1 MGFYLVYPVEN
12 TTRFMRATVNHIRAF
27 LKIFDGSLAIDLPI
41 NIRNKVFVDTL
52 SGIYRLNLS
61 KYLLAVKSP
70 FAEDQT

>member
-1 MGFYLVYPVEN
+1 M
-12 TTRFMRATVNHIRAF
+12 NHIRAF

-70 FAEDQT
+70 FAEDQI

>member
-12 TTRFMRATVNHIRAF
+12 TTRLIRATVNHIRAF

-41 NIRNKVFVDTL
+41 NRNKVFVDAL